1 MQPGPKSYAEHP
13 KLFSRFAIGSLA
25 GQVARLDHGAHLG
38 LGEAGVGAEGRPAR
52 GRAGGQA
59 RWPRRLGE
67 NLRGGGMLGNKR
79 LGEVL

>member
-1 MQPGPKSYAEHP
+1 MWPLAGEAARLRPIPGEPAALP
-13 KLFSRFAIGSLA
+13 A

-67 NLRGGGMLGNKR
+67 NRRGGGVLGNKR